1 MYRAWIAQLD
11 NLRTAEQEV
20 VGSTPASDAL
30 ITFYYSVI
38 IKITD
43 YFVNN
48 ITIFKLLFDEVYKSF
63 SISSRK

>member
-1 MYRAWIAQLD
+1 MDRARLAQLVI
-11 NLRTAEQEV
+11 LRTVEQEV
-20 VGSTPASDAL
+20 VGSTPASGAL
-30 ITFYYSVI
+30 NLFLLFSH
-38 IKITD
+38 KITD